1 MGYSGLLLSC
11 QVKTL
16 ARTHKNTYTP
26 IRPMVVNGTYPIS
39 ARKYLIGVVLRG
51 VEEYAMLDGAL
62 DITIDT
68 LDCLMMSGLQVMYLI
83 NCIGDVRTRQS

>member
-26 IRPMVVNGTYPIS
+26 IRPMVVNAIS